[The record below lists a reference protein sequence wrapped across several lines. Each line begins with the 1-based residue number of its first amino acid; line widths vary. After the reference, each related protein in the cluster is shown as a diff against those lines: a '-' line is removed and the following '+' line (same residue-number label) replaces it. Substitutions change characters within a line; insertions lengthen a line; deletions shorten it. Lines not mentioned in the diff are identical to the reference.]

1 MSFRLTIARR
11 YLAGRRRVTLVSVIS
26 TLSMIGVALGV
37 TALIVVV
44 SVMNGFFDV
53 VRNLLVSFDPHIR
66 IESVEGRHI
75 ENPEELMALAWQIDG
90 VESVAA
96 YVEGKAM
103 LNYSGAPGATH
114 VVVVRGIDP
123 ESLTSESTERHLSNA
138 IVSGRFLLDPPD
150 NGSVSGIVVG
160 QTLSSQLGLY
170 PGLAGAPGSRITLLS
185 APGLERLLTQPLGL
199 PPQQPF
205 DVRGIYELQPQY
217 DQTHVFIGIEEA
229 QRLFRMP
236 DQLSGIELRLRNLD
250 NASAVQAEL
259 RRHLDPEVYRV
270 STWYDLQRA
279 LYDVMRLEKWGAT
292 FILMLIVVVAAF
304 NIVGSLTMIVIEKR
318 RDLGVLRA
326 MGATRK
332 DIRQIFMLEGLL
344 IGLFG
349 AGFGL
354 IVGLGLA
361 FLQQTTGLVPLGEA
375 EAFII
380 SSYPVSIRFLDISV
394 IVVVSV
400 LLCILAAIYPA
411 SRAASVEPALAVQA
425 GT

>member
-1 MSFRLTIARR
+1 MA
-11 YLAGRRRVTLVSVIS
+11 
-26 TLSMIGVALGV
+26 GVALGV
-37 TALIVVV
+37 TALIVVI

-53 VRNLLVSFDPHIR
+53 VRDLLVSFDPHIR
-66 IESVEGRHI
+66 IESAEGRQI
-75 ENPEELMALAWQIDG
+75 ENPEELIALAWQADG
-90 VESVAA
+90 VETVAP

-103 LNYSGAPGATH
+103 LNYSAAPGATH

-123 ESLTSESTERHLSNA
+123 EALASESVDQHLSNA
-138 IVSGRFLLDPPD
+138 IVSGRFYLDPPE
-150 NGSVSGIVVG
+150 NSNVSGIVVG
-160 QTLSSQLGLY
+160 QALSSRLGLY

-185 APGLERLLTQPLGL
+185 AQGLERLLTQPLGF

-217 DQTHVFIGIEEA
+217 DQTHVFVSLQEA

-250 NASAVQAEL
+250 RASAVQAEL
-259 RRHLDPEVYRV
+259 QRQLDPDVYRV

-279 LYDVMRLEKWGAT
+279 LYDVMRLEKWGAW

-332 DIRQIFMLEGLL
+332 DIRKIFMLEGLL

-354 IVGLGLA
+354 IFGLGLA
-361 FLQQTTGLVPLGEA
+361 LLQQTTGIVPLAEA

-411 SRAASVEPALAVQA
+411 SRAASIEPARAVQV

>member
-1 MSFRLTIARR
+1 M
-11 YLAGRRRVTLVSVIS
+11 TLVSVIS
-26 TLSMIGVALGV
+26 TLSIIGVALGV
-37 TALIVVV
+37 TALIVVI

-66 IESVEGRHI
+66 IESVEGRFI
-75 ENPEELMALAWQIDG
+75 ENPAELEALAWQVDG
-90 VESVAA
+90 VESVSS

-103 LNYSGAPGATH
+103 LSYSGNPGATH
-114 VVVVRGIDP
+114 VVVVRGVDP
-123 ESLTSESTERHLSNA
+123 ESLGSESTSRQLSNA
-138 IVSGRFLLDPPD
+138 IVSGKFILDPPE

-170 PGLAGAPGSRITLLS
+170 PGQAGGPGSRITLLS
-185 APGLERLLTQPLGL
+185 AVGLERLLTQPLGF

-236 DQLSGIELRLRNLD
+236 DQFSGIELRLHDLD
-250 NASAVQAEL
+250 RAAAVQADL
-259 RRHLDPEVYRV
+259 RRHLDPDIYRV

-279 LYDVMRLEKWGAT
+279 LYDVMNLEKWGAT

-344 IGLFG
+344 IGLLG

-354 IVGLGLA
+354 ALGLGLA
-361 FLQQTTGLVPLGEA
+361 VLQQTTGLVPLAEA

-380 SSYPVSIRFLDISV
+380 SSYPVSIRFVDISV
-394 IVVVSV
+394 IVLVSI
-400 LLCILAAIYPA
+400 LLCVLAAIYPA
-411 SRAASVEPALAVQA
+411 ARAASVEPARAVQV
-425 GT
+425 GS